1 MADNEFLIKITG
13 DASQAKEAID
23 AAKEQLDKAGKS
35 VEMLADLIDVK
46 VPDALKKIIA
56 SSELV
61 GPALA
66 EAFGPL
72 SLIIFGVEILQRV
85 AEKMEQMDEEA
96 EKHRLAWQDI
106 GIASDDATRKIEDG
120 IEKQEQKYIE
130 ITQGPIAGM
139 EFALGHMR
147 SVRFQP
153 LPILPEPWTGWLL
166 N

>member
-1 MADNEFLIKITG
+1 MPDNEVKIKITG

-35 VEMLADLIDVK
+35 VEMPAGLNGVK
-46 VPDALKKIIA
+46 EPEALNKMLA

-72 SLIIFGVEILQRV
+72 SLIVFGIEILQRV
-85 AEKMEQMDEEA
+85 AEKMERMDEEA

-106 GIASDDATRKIEDG
+106 GIASDDATRKIEDS

-130 ITQGPIAGM
+130 ITQGPI
-139 EFALGHMR
+139 
-147 SVRFQP
+147 
-153 LPILPEPWTGWLL
+153 
-166 N
+166 